1 MPDVHDEVNIE
12 NNLNIMSPVHR
23 NRFLRYP
30 VVGIVDNDAFS
41 TLYIGIQK
49 TFFRRPITLWC
60 SKSICQKPNPER
72 LIEGLCSIRMHI
84 GLPRPGYH
92 MR

>member
-30 VVGIVDNDAFS
+30 VVGIVDNDA
-41 TLYIGIQK
+41 LYSLHRNTK
-49 TFFRRPITLWC
+49 NFL
-60 SKSICQKPNPER
+60 
-72 LIEGLCSIRMHI
+72 
-84 GLPRPGYH
+84 
-92 MR
+92 